1 MSGMA
6 GSMAAQRAYPLA
18 DMIERL
24 SDEIREAS
32 RRAAAADGA
41 IYLKEATIEL
51 GWTWTENKEGGI
63 DFQVVRLGAGR
74 TRDTVERMTV
84 SVVPTTDRE

>member
-1 MSGMA
+1 
-6 GSMAAQRAYPLA
+6 
-18 DMIERL
+18 MIELL

-32 RRAAAADGA
+32 RRASGRADDVV
-41 IYLKEATIEL
+41 YFKEATIEL

-63 DFQVVRLGAGR
+63 DFKVVKLGAGR

-84 SVVPTTDRE
+84 SVVPNRGREDPPPS